1 MRRILGITAAVGAAG
16 TLLIALV
23 TAKWYVWDIVV
34 GQAGNPD
41 RSMLFWGLPILFIGV
56 ASAAVSVALALAA
69 RWGLTTRS

>member
-23 TAKWYVWDIVV
+23 TAKWYVWDVVV
-34 GQAGNPD
+34 GQAGDPD